1 MRASNDLLM
10 VLPGQSDDGIDL
22 ACKVQ
27 NICFKAVSLIAFR
40 YGNLEMS
47 NISAGAILVTGVVS
61 IVFFIIA
68 SLKTD
73 TKGLI
78 ESSIERQD
86 ETN

>member
-1 MRASNDLLM
+1 MN
-10 VLPGQSDDGIDL
+10 
-22 ACKVQ
+22 
-27 NICFKAVSLIAFR
+27 LIAFR

-61 IVFFIIA
+61 IVFFVIA

-78 ESSIERQD
+78 ESSIERPD

>member
-1 MRASNDLLM
+1 MT
-10 VLPGQSDDGIDL
+10 
-22 ACKVQ
+22 CKVQ
-27 NICFKAVSLIAFR
+27 IISCLAVNLIAFR

-61 IVFFIIA
+61 IVFFVIA

-78 ESSIERQD
+78 ESSIERPD
-86 ETN
+86 DSN